1 LDDKLRNELALFR
14 FSLIAPIL
22 NQTITGS
29 IKDYLEMICARPYQI
44 PGVGFRE
51 LSPKTLRHW
60 LLEYRRHGLEGLK
73 RKSRNDKGAA
83 RSITPQV
90 ATVIQEMRK
99 LHPDKT
105 VTTIYNKLLGGGTL
119 GDPPISLST
128 LQRYMKKTD
137 IPVISPVERKR
148 FCFEFANDCWQTD
161 TLVGP
166 YFVQDGKK
174 KRTYLIAFLDDAA
187 RLLVHGEFFLQEN
200 SLSLQIVL
208 KKAIL
213 KRGLPKQIF
222 CDNGKIYDSLQL
234 RMVCASLGI
243 ILSHARPYSPAS
255 KGKIERMFRTVR
267 MQFLES
273 LEQTEIHS
281 LAELNAKF
289 LTYAESSY
297 NLRTHS
303 SLGESPMDRFLRD
316 KQLFKFVSSPEVL
329 DNVFLREANRKVNK
343 DATIALLN
351 KVFEV
356 PQSLISQSITVR
368 YDPEDLSEVY
378 VKMPD
383 TQTLLS
389 VFPVQPVDNSKLIRR
404 QNEKR
409 SIDFAELFSGR
420 DES

>member
-1 LDDKLRNELALFR
+1 MDDKLRNELALFR

-29 IKDYLEMICARPYQI
+29 IKDYLETICARPYQI
-44 PGVGFRE
+44 PGIGFRE

-90 ATVIQEMRK
+90 AMVIQEMRK
-99 LHPDKT
+99 LYPDKT

-128 LQRYMKKTD
+128 LQRHMKKID
-137 IPVISPVERKR
+137 IPVTSPIERKR

-255 KGKIERMFRTVR
+255 KG
-267 MQFLES
+267 
-273 LEQTEIHS
+273 
-281 LAELNAKF
+281 
-289 LTYAESSY
+289 
-297 NLRTHS
+297 
-303 SLGESPMDRFLRD
+303 
-316 KQLFKFVSSPEVL
+316 
-329 DNVFLREANRKVNK
+329 
-343 DATIALLN
+343 
-351 KVFEV
+351 
-356 PQSLISQSITVR
+356 
-368 YDPEDLSEVY
+368 Y
-378 VKMPD
+378 VK
-383 TQTLLS
+383 
-389 VFPVQPVDNSKLIRR
+389 
-404 QNEKR
+404 
-409 SIDFAELFSGR
+409 
-420 DES
+420 